1 MTMEERAMRAMLAA
15 LPGAHDEIVIA
26 LKEMCFVAAKTVF
39 DETYIG
45 PNEKQLDDIAEA
57 AATRINTGRS
67 VLWKIVDPA
76 DGVVVRTTPFNVVK
90 HHQKYIKR
98 NTAGRKKI
106 EQELALMRQ
115 QLDEMVERMNN
126 SETYFDDQTCAS
138 FEDVKAIVIAITASE
153 LKHDKRLTHAPHT
166 PSLSCRKRTII
177 LPPFNV
183 SPKLVSVRTSRYLL
197 GTVGVHV
204 VVVPSSRNVGL

>member
-1 MTMEERAMRAMLAA
+1 MRAMRAMLAA

-67 VLWKIVDPA
+67 VLWKIVDSA

-138 FEDVKAIVIAITASE
+138 LKAFVIAITVRE
-153 LKHDKRLTHAPHT
+153 LKHDKRLEALEAQVK
-166 PSLSCRKRTII
+166 SLQQQYTDTI
-177 LPPFNV
+177 
-183 SPKLVSVRTSRYLL
+183 SRLAIRRGPRAKYE
-197 GTVGVHV
+197 
-204 VVVPSSRNVGL
+204 